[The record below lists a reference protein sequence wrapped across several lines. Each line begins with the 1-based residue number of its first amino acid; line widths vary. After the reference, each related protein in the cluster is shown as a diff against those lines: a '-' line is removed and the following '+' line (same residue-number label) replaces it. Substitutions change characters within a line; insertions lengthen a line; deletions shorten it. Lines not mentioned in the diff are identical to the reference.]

1 MTEFIASPRSYMAL
15 INNDRT
21 IMMAPEKF
29 RNPMVFLF
37 VHHII
42 MSSWEMQFNNKST
55 LELYKIFCDFTNIYA
70 NKLLAVDWQIR
81 WLRGIMLTRVFMNLA
96 TYNFCQICQ
105 LLTICDLWHCGHL
118 ATLYLWALYTFYCVI
133 RQWIL
138 RNLRNNWPEFSIK
151 ILYRLTSRLTGIDF
165 FSIKLVGCHPTTQ
178 SLWRQLL
185 YEDLPGLVTR
195 HACHE
200 DSCHAP
206 GATWHVSQTLSQNLS
221 MYCLFWDLSKSEEWQ
236 KAVWFIFEYIFEIVS
251 CKKLV
256 WSNDV

>member
-15 INNDRT
+15 TNNDRT
-21 IMMAPEKF
+21 ILMAPQKF

-185 YEDLPGLVTR
+185 CMRISRVLLHVTR
-195 HACHE
+195 VTRIPVTHQGPRDTCHKL
-200 DSCHAP
+200 CHKTCQSIVYFGISAILRN
-206 GATWHVSQTLSQNLS
+206 GKRRYGSYLNTYLKLYLA
-221 MYCLFWDLSKSEEWQ
+221 KS
-236 KAVWFIFEYIFEIVS
+236 
-251 CKKLV
+251 
-256 WSNDV
+256 